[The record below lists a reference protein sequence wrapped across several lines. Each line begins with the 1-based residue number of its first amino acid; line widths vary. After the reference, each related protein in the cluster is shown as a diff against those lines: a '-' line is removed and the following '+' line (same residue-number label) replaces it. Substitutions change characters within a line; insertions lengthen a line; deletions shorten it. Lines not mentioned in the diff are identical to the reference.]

1 MANEKKPYIIDGKH
15 VTLEE
20 YRKTKY
26 EDLRIRVPKGKK
38 EIIKKHA
45 DSIGQSVNTFVNIAI
60 DEKMTR
66 GKKTWYNLNYV
77 LYYKKEGSQRSGY
90 PLNRTSVLQCNS
102 RHY

>member
-1 MANEKKPYIIDGKH
+1 MTNEKKPYIIDGRH

-38 EIIKKHA
+38 EIIKKHVA
-45 DSIGQSVNTFVNIAI
+45 STGESLNTFVNIAI

-66 GKKTWYNLNYV
+66 DKKLTEL
-77 LYYKKEGSQRSGY
+77 
-90 PLNRTSVLQCNS
+90 T
-102 RHY
+102 